1 MTRSTRLF
9 PLALM
14 IVVGILASAA
24 CRREDNRAENATQ
37 SASREAVVLSAETMS
52 ISGVKVVKAE
62 RRSLAVPIRAAG
74 VIEFNKRRLVCLTP
88 RIPGRIEAVYVF
100 EGDRV
105 KENQRMLALFSP
117 DYLSAQQELIQ
128 LLMQRDRAAE
138 SGDKEAETLAS
149 NLIRSTGH
157 KIKLMGAT
165 DEDIQITQDTR
176 ELQDYLFIAAPFSGS
191 VVAAAAIAGDYVEI
205 GRELFQLADL
215 SSLWA
220 TVNIFEKDL
229 TLVKPGAE
237 GEIRIQAYPGVTFK
251 GRLAVLGDVVDAET
265 RTVKGRLEVPNPAL
279 KLKPGMFAD
288 VTLGSARAAEALVI
302 PEKAVR
308 NVEGR
313 NVVFVPGAAGSFV
326 PREVRLGRVF
336 DGWVEILEGLED
348 GDEVAAE
355 GSFALKAELL
365 KKTLEGEEE

>member
-1 MTRSTRLF
+1 
-9 PLALM
+9 
-14 IVVGILASAA
+14 
-24 CRREDNRAENATQ
+24 
-37 SASREAVVLSAETMS
+37 
-52 ISGVKVVKAE
+52 
-62 RRSLAVPIRAAG
+62 
-74 VIEFNKRRLVCLTP
+74 
-88 RIPGRIEAVYVF
+88 
-100 EGDRV
+100 
-105 KENQRMLALFSP
+105 
-117 DYLSAQQELIQ
+117 
-128 LLMQRDRAAE
+128 
-138 SGDKEAETLAS
+138 
-149 NLIRSTGH
+149 
-157 KIKLMGAT
+157 MGAT